1 MLGVFIE
8 IHDSTTLETSS
19 KVAEAS
25 SRCAQLRADL
35 AALAARQET
44 RHAET
49 SDLREQATAQ
59 PRAERKSSDE
69 ETL

>member
-1 MLGVFIE
+1 MCENIFSRAKHVR
-8 IHDSTTLETSS
+8 SQ
-19 KVAEAS
+19 VAEAS

-49 SDLREQATAQ
+49 NDLREQAPRLCAACGVC
-59 PRAERKSSDE
+59 RAEVFER
-69 ETL
+69 